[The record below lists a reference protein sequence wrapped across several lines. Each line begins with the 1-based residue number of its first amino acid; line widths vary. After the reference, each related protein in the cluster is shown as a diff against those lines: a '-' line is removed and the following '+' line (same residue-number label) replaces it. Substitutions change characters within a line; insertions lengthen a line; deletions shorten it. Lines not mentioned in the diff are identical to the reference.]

1 MDENE
6 KYYQLLPKQFI
17 KELEGK
23 IRTLEEQ
30 ISELVVDLE
39 RPLEVCSILLAMQN
53 ERIAYSKILTKYYDV
68 IETLSDNS
76 EEE

>member
-6 KYYQLLPKQFI
+6 KYYQLLPRQFI

-23 IRTLEEQ
+23 IRTLEEE
-30 ISELVVDLE
+30 ISMLE
-39 RPLEVCSILLAMQN
+39 VNLEKPLEVCSILLALQN
-53 ERIAYSKILTKYYDV
+53 ERIAYSKIITKYYDV
-68 IETLSDNS
+68 VETLSENS